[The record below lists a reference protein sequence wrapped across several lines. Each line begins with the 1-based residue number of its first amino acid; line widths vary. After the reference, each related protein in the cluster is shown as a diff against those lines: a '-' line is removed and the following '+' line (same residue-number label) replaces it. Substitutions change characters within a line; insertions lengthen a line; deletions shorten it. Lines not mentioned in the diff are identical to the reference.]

1 MSFGNVLISQFYIK
15 IDKKLIVDIENIE
28 IKSKKS
34 QVKNSYEDLKKNIE
48 LLPTVLKIFQ
58 KIDVRRLVIDDNE
71 FTIALNE
78 EALYLD
84 NKFINISSKLDFHSQ
99 EVVFDIYSLYLKDIN
114 LMLNGKLR
122 VDYFKEKLDLLGKY
136 YYKDLSGDITLDM
149 NKKMANFYLNSQEF
163 ESLRF
168 LKKFFRLS
176 LIAESWMYNNV
187 EGKIQLKEFYGSFDL
202 EKNEIIEKSLFG
214 KAVIKDAKIK
224 FHKDAKKISTK
235 QIDVGFRNDK
245 LTLDLIEP
253 VYEKIKIDGSF
264 VHIENL
270 TSEKNGVVEVNI
282 KAPKAKLDHRILDIL
297 KAYNINLPLIQ
308 KTGFVDATVNLKI
321 PYLTSKKMNTK
332 GKFILGK
339 SDILLNSFEFS
350 TKKASVF
357 LDNEKV
363 KIVNAD
369 IKHKNMITANLNF
382 VIDTNKSNASG
393 DALIKSF
400 LIEDKNSKIIN
411 IKNVKTPLFFYYK
424 DNIDIDLDAI
434 NTKIK
439 ISDYIYVDI
448 KKLESIYKYSKLLQ
462 DINIKNGNLSLKIK
476 DENDIT
482 FSSFV
487 ENLDFP
493 IERKNKKIES
503 LNVVGLIKKDYV
515 KVNTLDKK
523 IKVEI
528 KNKNTFISL
537 IDTDIVINTKSNNN
551 EKIPIL
557 NINAKNSKLKLDNE
571 TYKLISANAKISPLS
586 ISFNASVD
594 DLLIPL
600 QKDNKKVTKLDV
612 KGTYSKD
619 ITKIETLD
627 KKIKLKYTGHNKL
640 DININGYDI
649 LVNTKDENENKIEDL
664 NIEGLNSNIILN
676 DKFKFLADVYTL
688 RLRDKSKYFHLNYKK
703 TDLTFKESKD
713 KKIDIFANDL
723 NDTFINTIFDK
734 KILSGDNILFLANG
748 STSSLSGKM
757 ILKDVKIEDLAILNN
772 LLLFINTSPAL
783 INPLLAIPS
792 VVGMATNG
800 GFNLTGYKVVDG
812 LLEFDYNQDK
822 KLLDIKKLITVGN
835 GIDFEGNGKI
845 DINKGTVDSK
855 INLIFLK
862 DYSKVVGTIP
872 IVNYVLLGKDKRVE
886 TKVNIFGSLDNP
898 KISTNLTKDA
908 FSVPLNIA
916 KRVLTSPVEFVN
928 FIKNFGK
935 EPKEEKK

>member
-1 MSFGNVLISQFYIK
+1 
-15 IDKKLIVDIENIE
+15 
-28 IKSKKS
+28 
-34 QVKNSYEDLKKNIE
+34 
-48 LLPTVLKIFQ
+48 
-58 KIDVRRLVIDDNE
+58 
-71 FTIALNE
+71 
-78 EALYLD
+78 
-84 NKFINISSKLDFHSQ
+84 
-99 EVVFDIYSLYLKDIN
+99 
-114 LMLNGKLR
+114 
-122 VDYFKEKLDLLGKY
+122 
-136 YYKDLSGDITLDM
+136 
-149 NKKMANFYLNSQEF
+149 
-163 ESLRF
+163 
-168 LKKFFRLS
+168 
-176 LIAESWMYNNV
+176 MYNNV